1 MWLGWLPNSKKQT
14 LHARALPASALNA
27 LRVTQGSAF
36 IISIDLTL
44 SYTASRWQSQGL
56 NPGGLIPLNHAR
68 VP

>member
-1 MWLGWLPNSKKQT
+1 MWLCWLPYSKKQT
-14 LHARALPASALNA
+14 LYARALPASALNA

-36 IISIDLTL
+36 IISIYLTL

-56 NPGGLIPLNHAR
+56 NPGGLISLNHAR